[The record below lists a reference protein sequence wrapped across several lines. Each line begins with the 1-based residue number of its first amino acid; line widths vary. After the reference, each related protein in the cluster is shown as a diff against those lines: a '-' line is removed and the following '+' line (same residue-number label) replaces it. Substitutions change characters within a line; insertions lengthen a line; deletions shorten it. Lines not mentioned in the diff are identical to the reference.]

1 MSEGEKLSKEQLTLN
16 NTIKKLRTRV
26 KETDEKLKKTD
37 ERAKKGEE
45 STTRLEGELET
56 VKVRDSGLESVT
68 RSTFFSRKK
77 SLRNQK
83 PCVASPM
90 KAKKPTMRSSH

>member
-56 VKVRDSGLESVT
+56 VKVSDRSLESVT
-68 RSTFFSRKK
+68 RLTFILRKK
-77 SLRNQK
+77 SLKNLK
-83 PCVASPM
+83 PCAALHM
-90 KAKKPTMRSSH
+90 KAKKRTMRSSH

>member
-37 ERAKKGEE
+37 ERAKKSEE

-56 VKVRDSGLESVT
+56 VKVRDCRL
-68 RSTFFSRKK
+68 
-77 SLRNQK
+77 
-83 PCVASPM
+83 ASIP
-90 KAKKPTMRSSH
+90 P